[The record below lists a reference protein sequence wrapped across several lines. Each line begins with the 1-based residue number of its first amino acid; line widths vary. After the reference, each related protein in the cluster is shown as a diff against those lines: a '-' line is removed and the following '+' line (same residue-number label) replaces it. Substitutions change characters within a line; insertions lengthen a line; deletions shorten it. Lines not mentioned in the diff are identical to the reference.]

1 MSGHVPA
8 PLPEGNSEASKL
20 LVTVVLLAAVVSAA
34 GLISLAVIL
43 VGALF
48 GAEMWPGFVGIAWVG
63 FPIAFLL
70 MGAMIVRNIRRRRR
84 L

>member
-8 PLPEGNSEASKL
+8 PPPKGNSEASKL
-20 LVTVVLLAAVVSAA
+20 LVTVVLLAAAVSAA

-48 GAEMWPGFVGIAWVG
+48 GAEMWPGFVAIAWVG

-70 MGAMIVRNIRRRRR
+70 MGAMIVRNIRRRRS